1 MTRDN
6 GREIDIDWLTA
17 LDTSDVDFT
26 TLPEHIV
33 QQLALGTE
41 PNFATLAIVELQ
53 RRDSPLAAE
62 TAIHLL
68 YSEQADLYLKSAALS
83 VLFDLDR
90 ATALLYMLAHVNN
103 ADPYFLN
110 AIMEIMISNNEFF
123 RAEEGLRL
131 VPLVKARLKT
141 ISDDEY
147 PREDLRELF
156 AEMY

>member
-1 MTRDN
+1 MTQDK

-26 TLPEHIV
+26 TLPERVV

-68 YSEQADLYLKSAALS
+68 YSERADLYLKSAALS

-90 ATALLYMLAHVNN
+90 ATALLYMLAHVDN
-103 ADPYFLN
+103 ADPYLLN

-141 ISDDEY
+141 ISDDQN